1 MVKQKFWFTEILK
14 EVKSNDQMKHFMVHE
29 SQHPVHD
36 TRKGPKT
43 KKSFQH
49 SQLRDKRWQDYKK
62 YTARKLQAS
71 RAGIWLTLGQMQ
83 TTHGLLQC
91 KLTCLYWTSNPSFHW
106 LILSLPP
113 FTEMTKNCYNEDTLY
128 LYSTVYQLSLFC
140 HPGQLGHSA
149 TQQTSIGN

>member
-1 MVKQKFWFTEILK
+1 MWSQGNGKRKFWFTEILK

-29 SQHPVHD
+29 SQNPVQD

-83 TTHGLLQC
+83 TTHGQLQC
-91 KLTCLYWTSNPSFHW
+91 KLTCLYWTSNPS
-106 LILSLPP
+106 S
-113 FTEMTKNCYNEDTLY
+113 Y
-128 LYSTVYQLSLFC
+128 LADSVPSSFYRNDKKLLQRGHSLSLFNC
-140 HPGQLGHSA
+140 LPALSLLPPQ
-149 TQQTSIGN
+149 GN